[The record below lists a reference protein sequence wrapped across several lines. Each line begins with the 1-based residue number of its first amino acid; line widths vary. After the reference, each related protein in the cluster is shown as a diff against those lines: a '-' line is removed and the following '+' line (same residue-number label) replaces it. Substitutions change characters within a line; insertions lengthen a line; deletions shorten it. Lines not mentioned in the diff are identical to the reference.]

1 MAKPSKSGAE
11 AVKQLLD
18 NVDLDGEVAQLK
30 EELKTASGQNGHVPS
45 VV

>member
-1 MAKPSKSGAE
+1 MLTEREYREKREQYGQAFKAAMGAE

-30 EELKTASGQNGHVPS
+30 KN
-45 VV
+45 

>member
-1 MAKPSKSGAE
+1 MGAE

-30 EELKTASGQNGHVPS
+30 EELKQLLVKNGHVPS